1 MSDKGT
7 GEENNLVE
15 IIRRQ
20 TDYSEDEARRLLRE
34 NKNDPMVVI
43 KKYMGVYKEEKEGVV
58 DAKSKNQEIYKQ
70 FRKKLHIDKLPTP

>member
-1 MSDKGT
+1 MTDKEFD
-7 GEENNLVE
+7 EEYHVNF
-15 IIRRQ
+15 IRRQ
-20 TDYSEDEARRLLRE
+20 TDYSEEDARRLLRE
-34 NKNDPMVVI
+34 NNNDSLVVI